1 MPSVFSYQSLAGQRT
16 AKSKTCDPLKPVSPL
31 RSETG
36 NPKSSASSS
45 QGNQRLPLT
54 LRPAA
59 NNIFTGKKFSTKK
72 LKTRENFEK

>member
-1 MPSVFSYQSLAGQRT
+1 VHCPILAGGGIHKAINDYRVKHGLEPWEE
-16 AKSKTCDPLKPVSPL
+16 KSPHKHAGDAH
-31 RSETG
+31 
-36 NPKSSASSS
+36 SS
-45 QGNQRLPLT
+45 